1 MRKDWKYIA
10 YLSAA
15 VVFYLALKLLA
26 PREIDWTITFHH
38 QDKNPFGAYAL
49 NTVLPVLFSKSTV
62 HQSYATVYELY
73 DTVKQP
79 ANFISISSVFKPG
92 QEDTDALLKNIAD
105 GGSAFISAQYFSGP
119 FADTFSIA
127 TADYFFEETDLLFNR
142 NDTSSL
148 SFVNPSLQPSTP
160 YFFPRNNIHNYFSKP
175 DSTAMVVAQNDLT
188 LPVTIKINHGKGSL
202 YLNCTPLA
210 FTNIYLLA
218 NENYDFAA
226 MSLSHL
232 PNRIVYWTEFYHLGK
247 REARTP
253 LRFIL
258 STEPLRWAY
267 YVSIAS
273 LLAFILFEAKRKQRI
288 IPIVTPLSNTSLEFV
303 RTISALYF
311 HSGDHKN
318 IAEKRIQFLFDQ
330 LRTKYSIAVHSI
342 NDELIQHVVRKSGN
356 QEEIVRKLF
365 SAIATVQRKD
375 QLTEMKLKDLNSKID
390 SFNI

>member
-15 VVFYLALKLLA
+15 VVFYLAVKLLS

-38 QDKNPFGAYAL
+38 KDKNPFGTYAL
-49 NTVLPVLFSKSTV
+49 NDALPVLFSKSSI
-62 HQSYATVYELY
+62 HQSYTTVYEMY
-73 DTVKQP
+73 DTIKQP

-105 GGSAFISAQYFSGP
+105 GGSAFISAQYFTGP

-127 TADYFFEETDLLFNR
+127 TADYFFEETELLFNR

-148 SFVNPSLQPSTP
+148 SFVNPSLQPSAS
-160 YFFPRNNIHNYFSKP
+160 YYFPRNNIHNYFSKP
-175 DSTAMVVAQNDLT
+175 DSAVSIVAQNDLK
-188 LPVTIKINHGKGSL
+188 LPVIIKINHGKGIL

-218 NENYDFAA
+218 NNNADFAA
-226 MSLSHL
+226 LSLSHL
-232 PNRIVYWTEFYHLGK
+232 ADRTVYWTEFYHLGK

-267 YVSIAS
+267 YLSIAG

-288 IPIVTPLSNTSLEFV
+288 IPVLNPLSNTSLEFV
-303 RTISALYF
+303 RTIGNLYYQ
-311 HSGDHKN
+311 SGDHKN
-318 IAEKRIQFLFDQ
+318 IADKRIQFLVEQ
-330 LRTKYSIAVHSI
+330 LRTKYGIAVQHI
-342 NDELIQHVVRKSGN
+342 NEDLIQR
-356 QEEIVRKLF
+356 IVRKTGNSEETVRVLM
-365 SAIATVQRKD
+365 STIEVVQRKD
-375 QLTEMKLKDLNSKID
+375 KLSEKDLKDLNSKLD
-390 SFNI
+390 SFKY